1 MTLYGNERRCFH
13 FRYLEHEHSLHCV
26 PSNVSSGL
34 ASLPLNFVWFNGTKN
49 TSWPTSK
56 MLPKTSEELSGKRAY
71 SMILPYF
78 TTNEMTPL
86 EVHQL
91 GKEQL
96 KKLYP
101 LVSVDW
107 HEFLWFNCIKTKR
120 GLSYHFLRY
129 PIISNRHLCLEPNE
143 RILNLRLTAD
153 LFTISFVLWYI
164 LYMC

>member
-1 MTLYGNERRCFH
+1 MVRKSDKYEEKTNKQNRFFTEPDLTREWLLYENERRCFH

-34 ASLPLNFVWFNGTKN
+34 ASLPLDFVYFKGTKN

-56 MLPKTSEELSGKRAY
+56 MLPKTSEELSGRKAY

-78 TTNEMTPL
+78 TTNDMTPF

-96 KKLYP
+96 KQLYP
-101 LVSVDW
+101 LVS
-107 HEFLWFNCIKTKR
+107 
-120 GLSYHFLRY
+120 
-129 PIISNRHLCLEPNE
+129 
-143 RILNLRLTAD
+143 AD
-153 LFTISFVLWYI
+153 SDLQYDRAVFK
-164 LYMC
+164 